1 MKTRFFL
8 GLAFI
13 AIGLLAMSCNKEE
26 DVVEDGKIGL
36 QQTKFFFQYNLE
48 ENFSTSTEGENW
60 YFSSVTLGDKKYSLS
75 KKGQGTVFEKTVDWL
90 TFKRNGKEISGTVA
104 DMPEE
109 EAFEGTRTFRIVLR
123 SGTTEEVITGEQGM
137 YEGPREDMIGL
148 SQKEVTFPKAGGS
161 VDIKTEKGM
170 AWWFESITIG
180 QEVLRMGMEKN
191 SFSNDWL
198 SFEKTAD
205 GVHISVKE
213 NTTGA
218 DRTFV
223 IGLQS
228 GDFFATI
235 KCVQLGK

>member
-1 MKTRFFL
+1 
-8 GLAFI
+8 
-13 AIGLLAMSCNKEE
+13 MSCNKEE

-36 QQTKFFFQYNLE
+36 HQTEFLLDMLE

-60 YFSSVTLGDKKYSLS
+60 YFSSVTLDDKEYSLS
-75 KKGQGTVFEKTVDWL
+75 KKGQGAVFEKTVDWL

-104 DMPEE
+104 EMPEE
-109 EAFEGTRTFRIVLR
+109 ESLERTRTFRIVLR
-123 SGTTEEVITGEQGM
+123 SGTTEEVITGTQGRLT
-137 YEGPREDMIGL
+137 GRLEDCIGL
-148 SQKEVTFPKAGGS
+148 SQKEVTFSKEGGS
-161 VDIKTEKGM
+161 MDIKTEKGM
-170 AWWFESITIG
+170 NWWFNNVTIEEEIFHMVENG
-180 QEVLRMGMEKN
+180 KEKF

-228 GDFFATI
+228 GDYFAKI
-235 KCVQLGK
+235 KCVQPGK